1 MSFRLI
7 FTRSKHTVYDPGE
20 LMELKQYLSITKALS
35 DPSRVRVLMALQ
47 NGEKCVCY
55 LIKLLGLAPSTV
67 SRHVAILKQA
77 GLIDSRKKGKWIYY
91 RLDNQNEGSNRLTE
105 MTLDLL
111 KTDKMIQTDRK
122 QLQIIIT

>member
-1 MSFRLI
+1 
-7 FTRSKHTVYDPGE
+7 
-20 LMELKQYLSITKALS
+20 MELKQYLSITKALS